1 MIVFLLVRT
10 IALRP
15 VVPAAERGHRLTA
28 DQIEFVAW
36 PSLAGHCRDNTG
48 QLKSELR
55 IVNLILGTAAYI
67 HNFILL

>member
-1 MIVFLLVRT
+1 MVRT

-36 PSLAGHCRDNTG
+36 PSLAGRCRDDTDE
-48 QLKSELR
+48 LKSKLR
-55 IVNLILGTAAYI
+55 IVNLILGTTTYI
-67 HNFILL
+67 QNFTLT